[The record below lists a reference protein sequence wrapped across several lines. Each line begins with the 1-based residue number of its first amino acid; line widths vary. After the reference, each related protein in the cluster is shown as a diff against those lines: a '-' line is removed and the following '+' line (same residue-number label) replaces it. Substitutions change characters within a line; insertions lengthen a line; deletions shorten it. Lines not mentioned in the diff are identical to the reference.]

1 MKKWLF
7 PLMIALLGSCSAQT
21 KKETTKAQH
30 NMGTQELD
38 TITLGGGCYW
48 CMEAVFQRMKGVVS
62 SESGFSGGFVKNPAY
77 REVCNGTT
85 GHAEVVQIVFD
96 KKVTSLEKIL
106 AVYFTI
112 HDPTT
117 LNRQGADIG
126 TQYRSVIF
134 YNSEQ
139 QHLTAQ
145 MYKDKL
151 NKEGA
156 FPNPVVTEIS
166 PLTKFYSAEGYHQNY
181 YNENENQPYC
191 SLVIRP
197 KIEKFQK
204 EFKSKMK

>member
-1 MKKWLF
+1 MKKLLF

-117 LNRQGADIG
+117 LNKQGADEG
-126 TQYRSVIF
+126 TQYRSVVLYRNEKQKETILDAIKK
-134 YNSEQ
+134 
-139 QHLTAQ
+139 LTEEKV
-145 MYKDKL
+145 YTD
-151 NKEGA
+151 
-156 FPNPVVTEIS
+156 PIVTEIS
-166 PLTKFYSAEGYHQNY
+166 PFAVFYKADEYHQNY
-181 YNENENQPYC
+181 YNQNKQQPYC
-191 SLVIRP
+191 QYVV
-197 KIEKFQK
+197 
-204 EFKSKMK
+204 KSKVDKFEKLFSDIKK